1 MASLNVANELATA
14 VYNKVKSTI
23 LNTVW
28 PIGSVYI
35 STNTT
40 NPSTLFGGGWTRITG
55 KFLLAADDS
64 TYTNGSTGGEA
75 THKLTISE
83 MPSHNH
89 GTMVVNQNS
98 TNEYGCL
105 VTATGGNAKINTIYS
120 SNIGGSTA
128 HNNMPPYLVVCIW
141 KRTS

>member
-40 NPSTLFGGGWTRITG
+40 NPSTLFGGGG
-55 KFLLAADDS
+55 PESLA
-64 TYTNGSTGGEA
+64 NF
-75 THKLTISE
+75 
-83 MPSHNH
+83 
-89 GTMVVNQNS
+89 
-98 TNEYGCL
+98 C
-105 VTATGGNAKINTIYS
+105 
-120 SNIGGSTA
+120 
-128 HNNMPPYLVVCIW
+128 
-141 KRTS
+141 